1 MVACIW
7 VGEPKRVKRRE
18 KKLNNRKNKREDKQS
33 KNKMDVLTKELP
45 LLR

>member
-1 MVACIW
+1 MAVRK
-7 VGEPKRVKRRE
+7 GMKRRE

-33 KNKMDVLTKELP
+33 ENKMDVLTKELP